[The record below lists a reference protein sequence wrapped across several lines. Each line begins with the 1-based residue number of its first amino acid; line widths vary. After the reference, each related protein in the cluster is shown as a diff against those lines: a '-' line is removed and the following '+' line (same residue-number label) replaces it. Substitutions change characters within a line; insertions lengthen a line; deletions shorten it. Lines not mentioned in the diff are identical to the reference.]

1 MLLYLSLTDP
11 DHFLC
16 QVHQNYLHRDGY
28 DINRKRFSLKVVCY
42 LKNTKLHFPQTG
54 ITCET
59 FICISIDWI
68 LLSVDDRW
76 QTGAFYSLSASWFGS
91 SAGLSKYCFWEVNI
105 FVINEALEKGVG
117 INKCIL
123 HLTPFLTL
131 FWEVL
136 PRLCLH
142 FYFCFHFVVLY
153 FKYVNQSKK
162 LPQWSSVLSWWH
174 LTSFFLTTRVLSHY
188 KAQQKMTE
196 VALGDSWLWLF
207 WNKW

>member
-59 FICISIDWI
+59 FSCISIDWI

-91 SAGLSKYCFWEVNI
+91 SAGLSKYCFWEVNM
-105 FVINEALEKGVG
+105 FVINEALESILTYMYTSSDSLSNTFLRSSSSTLFASLFLFSFCCSLLQICQSIKKVTTVILSGWADG
-117 INKCIL
+117 IL
-123 HLTPFLTL
+123 H
-131 FWEVL
+131 
-136 PRLCLH
+136 H
-142 FYFCFHFVVLY
+142 F
-153 FKYVNQSKK
+153 
-162 LPQWSSVLSWWH
+162 SWPPEC
-174 LTSFFLTTRVLSHY
+174 FLTTNP
-188 KAQQKMTE
+188 TE
-196 VALGDSWLWLF
+196 DDWGRTGR
-207 WNKW
+207 